1 MSETPLVIAFKT
13 LGNWSAAE
21 SHTLIRSI
29 SVIYNAFFVLQF
41 ILGHGPGWHNRS
53 LRIGIEP
60 IFRYHEP
67 DVTLE
72 LRLSEFLQNLDQY
85 LLQEQQLMVYRIRL
99 GSEGI
104 FSFTGLGEIINQVRE
119 FIKDL
124 SFRNKKE
131 KELKTLEITEKVLDI
146 LQQIGP
152 PLNEVPSDLRP
163 LYAKTIKILDCELDK
178 LLSLE
183 SKGKLANIPENISYV
198 PS

>member
-1 MSETPLVIAFKT
+1 
-13 LGNWSAAE
+13 
-21 SHTLIRSI
+21 
-29 SVIYNAFFVLQF
+29 
-41 ILGHGPGWHNRS
+41 
-53 LRIGIEP
+53 
-60 IFRYHEP
+60 
-67 DVTLE
+67 
-72 LRLSEFLQNLDQY
+72 
-85 LLQEQQLMVYRIRL
+85 MVYRIRL